1 MLNLGLL
8 TNSTYLTVYPQHEN
22 HLYQV
27 RIAEK
32 LFKLTERALLHGV
45 VFRTYQDVCQAMNGS
60 AKLSTKSSRMS
71 LEAQCN
77 LYAMWMLFGCLLVPS
92 PQKKN

>member
-8 TNSTYLTVYPQHEN
+8 TNYTYLTVYPQREN

-45 VFRTYQDVCQAMNGS
+45 VFRTYQEVSQTMNGS
-60 AKLSTKSSRMS
+60 AKLVCVIK
-71 LEAQCN
+71 
-77 LYAMWMLFGCLLVPS
+77 W
-92 PQKKN
+92 